1 MATLE
6 CAGILDDN
14 ICLSFAKMIR
24 RYIEK
29 STGRQPLLFS
39 GLISNLKNYH
49 QSLQIFFNAIA

>member
-14 ICLSFAKMIR
+14 ICLSFAKMI
-24 RYIEK
+24 IEK

-49 QSLQIFFNAIA
+49 QSLQILFNAIA